1 MLIGND
7 IGEERLNGRGIL
19 WRQDVRKRLEAAN
32 RFLEALKD
40 NLNPIH
46 AGENR
51 RLCLKGK
58 RRNLQYDR
66 YMESAY

>member
-1 MLIGND
+1 MLGND

-32 RFLEALKD
+32 RFLEALDD
-40 NLNPIH
+40 NLNLLH

-51 RLCLKGK
+51 RLCLKEK
-58 RRNLQYDR
+58 RRILRYDK
-66 YMESAY
+66 YV